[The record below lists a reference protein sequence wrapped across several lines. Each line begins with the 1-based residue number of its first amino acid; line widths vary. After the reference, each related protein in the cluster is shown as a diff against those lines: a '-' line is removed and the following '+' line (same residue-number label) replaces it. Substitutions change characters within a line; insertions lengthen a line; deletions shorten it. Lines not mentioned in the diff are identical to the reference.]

1 MSTAAADSALIERI
15 LRGYREGAHVRL
27 RLPGGGVLNIDRKL
41 PYLVV
46 HRQPPGRAD
55 DGVGRLVM
63 GEASYLLTQA
73 MPDEEATSIVRA
85 IAESGTA
92 ELGSFLVLELW
103 SGDDGSTQFVVHAP
117 AGPAAESVDAL
128 ARGLDGFQAGP
139 FTTETV
145 VRATDDRHPPDR
157 PPLLTARECWQIG
170 CLLLGL
176 EVPPLFRSA
185 DGTVYPVFARRMR
198 ALLSPVLRQAAFEF
212 ARVQTTTSFESY
224 RALGPRSFGSPLFEI
239 DRELAEIERS
249 YQFLLLVTPVNSRE
263 AWTRFRDAGYDCDP
277 EYHYRL
283 LPVDPDVL
291 KRRLYALDLEDVADP
306 AMAFLLRDKRDE
318 LDRQVTMIAERNT
331 PDFRLASMR
340 LYQPVDD
347 ALLAAANEIL
357 DAVPHGLGPDTGG
370 VVTAQDFA
378 RLARAEVEYYR
389 AAWPD
394 VAADVQVRPDLVGL
408 MVSRGD
414 LLIGERLSLRPARVD
429 ALLHHEV
436 GTHVLTYYN
445 GLAQPLRQLH
455 AGLADYDELQEGL
468 AVFSE
473 YLADGLD
480 GLRMRTLAARVV
492 AARAVED
499 GASFIETFR
508 TLHDD
513 LGFSARAAFDIAE
526 RVHQSGG
533 FTRDLIYLRGLLR
546 LVEYIRNGGAI
557 EPLFIGKIAD
567 RHVVIMD
574 ELRERGFLKDSPLVP
589 RVFERPDAPA
599 RIDAVRNGMPLTGM
613 INRTI

>member
-1 MSTAAADSALIERI
+1 MSTAAAASALIERI

-73 MPDEEATSIVRA
+73 LPDEEAAAIVRA
-85 IAESGTA
+85 IAEAGTA

-103 SGDDGSTQFVVHAP
+103 SGDDGSGQFVIHAP

-128 ARGLDGFQAGP
+128 ARGLDGFHAGP

-145 VRATDDRHPPDR
+145 VRVTDDRHPPDR

-185 DGTVYPVFARRMR
+185 DGTVYPVFARSMR

-212 ARVQTTTSFESY
+212 ARVQTTASFESY
-224 RALGPRSFGSPLFEI
+224 RALGPRSFGSTLFEI

-263 AWTRFRDAGYDCDP
+263 AWTRFRDAGFDCEP

-318 LDRQVTMIAERNT
+318 LDRQVTMLAERNT

-340 LYQPVDD
+340 LYRPVDD
-347 ALLAAANEIL
+347 ALLAAAREIL
-357 DAVPHGLGPDTGG
+357 DAVPHGLAPDTGG
-370 VVTAQDFA
+370 VVTAKDFA
-378 RLARAEVEYYR
+378 HLARAEIEHYR
-389 AAWPD
+389 AAWPE

-414 LLIGERLSLRPARVD
+414 LLIGDRLSLRPARVD
-429 ALLHHEV
+429 ALLQHEV
-436 GTHVLTYYN
+436 GTHVLTWYN

-473 YLADGLD
+473 YLANGLD

-508 TLHDD
+508 RLHDE

-546 LVEYIRNGGAI
+546 LVEYIRDGGAI
-557 EPLFIGKIAD
+557 EPLFVGKIAD

-574 ELRERGFLKDSPLVP
+574 ELRERGFLKESPLVP
-589 RVFERPDAPA
+589 RVFGRPDAPA
-599 RIDAVRNGMPLTGM
+599 RIAAVRNGMPLTGM